1 MVGRPKKTMRFHFK
15 DRATSIEGVLVRK
28 TRSDYIVEAPK
39 LIEGPEDTVS
49 VSGPI
54 EIPKSNVLFKQVLTP

>member
-1 MVGRPKKTMRFHFK
+1 MVRDKKTMRFHFK
-15 DRATSIEGVLVRK
+15 DRTTSIEGVLVRT

-49 VSGPI
+49 VSGPL
-54 EIPKSNVLFKQVLTP
+54 EIPRQNVLFKQVLTP